1 MNKPTYLFLKWFT
14 ETKFYRTV
22 ARKWLA
28 NVTFRFWGYPKFE
41 VSNYW
46 EIKKIVHENVSKT
59 GLFIFLGADRKALSY
74 KFEKWA
80 LNCKYGHA
88 GFVLL
93 GEDGEIYIYDVTHSG
108 LRTLPLLDYLSKIDD
123 FAMGFLALTP
133 EGVIEAKRR
142 LDVIKNLPSE
152 KVIYDYSLRLE
163 PELIDYIEKGIE
175 PSPKAYPLQMYCSE
189 LIYLVCEGLVLNGDI
204 FHTHWLQDREIF
216 EPDDAYEG
224 SEILFEERN
233 D

>member
-14 ETKFYRTV
+14 ETKFYRAF
-22 ARKWLA
+22 ARKYLA

-46 EIKKIVHENVSKT
+46 EIKKIIHEKSSET
-59 GLFIFLGADRKALSY
+59 GLFVFLGADREALSY

-80 LNCKYGHA
+80 LNCKYGHS
-88 GFVLL
+88 GFLL
-93 GEDGEIYIYDVTHSG
+93 IGEDEEIYVYDINHNG

-123 FAMGFLALTP
+123 FAVGFLPLSP
-133 EGVIEAKRR
+133 EGCLEAKRR
-142 LDVIKNLPSE
+142 LEVIKDFSPDD
-152 KVIYDYSLRLE
+152 VIYDYGFKLE
-163 PELIDYIEKGIE
+163 PELIAFIDKGIE
-175 PSPKAYPLQMYCSE
+175 PNPNAYPFQMYCSE
-189 LIYLVCEGLVLNGDI
+189 LIYLVCKGLVLNGDN

>member
-22 ARKWLA
+22 ARRWLA

-46 EIKKIVHENVSKT
+46 EIKKIINENASKI

-108 LRTLPLLDYLSKIDD
+108 LRTLSLLDYLSKIDD
-123 FAMGFLALTP
+123 FALGFLALTP
-133 EGVIEAKRR
+133 EGVVEAKRR
-142 LDVIKNLPSE
+142 LEVIKNLPSE

-175 PSPKAYPLQMYCSE
+175 PSSYPFQMYCSE

-216 EPDDAYEG
+216 EPDDVYEG